1 MEGSGQSLA
10 VRIKSRSFLL
20 ITDNRPLP
28 TFGHPSAFIPH
39 PFRVT
44 LGTHF
49 ELTIRSVSHRK
60 SA

>member
-1 MEGSGQSLA
+1 MLKALSSDDPICCAEFDFSGKAHQ
-10 VRIKSRSFLL
+10 
-20 ITDNRPLP
+20 PLSVV
-28 TFGHPSAFIPH
+28 GHPSAFIPH
-39 PFRVT
+39 SFRVT